1 VFAAIFW
8 SSEMGPWSFG
18 ALGRSY
24 TRQQLETDIQNL
36 TGPIGNIGDLSDA
49 ELFGMRDEIRNRQ
62 RIVGRAFGDESPL
75 EAEIRRR
82 LADGDGA

>member
-1 VFAAIFW
+1 
-8 SSEMGPWSFG
+8 MGPWSFG

-24 TRQQLETDIQNL
+24 TRQQLETDVQNL
-36 TGPIGNIGDLSDA
+36 IGPIVNIGDLSDA

-62 RIVGRAFGDESPL
+62 RIAGRAFKDESPL

-82 LADGDGA
+82 FADGDGA